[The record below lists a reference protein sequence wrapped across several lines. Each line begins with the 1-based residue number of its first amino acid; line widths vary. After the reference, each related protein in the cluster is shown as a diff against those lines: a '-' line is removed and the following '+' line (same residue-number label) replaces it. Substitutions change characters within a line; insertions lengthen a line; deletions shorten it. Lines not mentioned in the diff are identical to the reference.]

1 MPRNG
6 QQPPRGI
13 VPHEDP
19 EKRRESVRKW
29 RAANPEK
36 VREANLKWRTGNR
49 DKARLA
55 SRKYREANLEK
66 DAHSSGNI
74 RPRSERGPKKVA
86 IPTRPADVP
95 RAEHRRPTVAFGRAT
110 ARSLPRTA
118 GMARPGV
125 KRRPQRRFRAR
136 GFMHRTRRRVTAAS
150 SQLCRVARDRSW
162 FPDAGAFT
170 AMTLARGRVRSR
182 TFPSRLGR
190 TRDRFPAKRNLCPV
204 SEFAGYHPMRNCPR
218 WLRDSTVLPSQYEH
232 CRCAYQS

>member
-1 MPRNG
+1 
-6 QQPPRGI
+6 
-13 VPHEDP
+13 
-19 EKRRESVRKW
+19 VRKW

-110 ARSLPRTA
+110 ARSLCGFRRLRPGIPIERGHAFRSKAATCSDEGGRGVVA
-118 GMARPGV
+118 GM
-125 KRRPQRRFRAR
+125 
-136 GFMHRTRRRVTAAS
+136 
-150 SQLCRVARDRSW
+150 
-162 FPDAGAFT
+162 
-170 AMTLARGRVRSR
+170 
-182 TFPSRLGR
+182 
-190 TRDRFPAKRNLCPV
+190 V
-204 SEFAGYHPMRNCPR
+204 S
-218 WLRDSTVLPSQYEH
+218 
-232 CRCAYQS
+232 